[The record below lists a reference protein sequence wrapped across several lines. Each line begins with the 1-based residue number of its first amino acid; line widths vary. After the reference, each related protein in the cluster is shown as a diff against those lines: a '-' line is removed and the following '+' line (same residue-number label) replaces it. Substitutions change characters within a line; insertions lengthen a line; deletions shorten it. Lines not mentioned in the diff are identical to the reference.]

1 MKPTAE
7 SRSCRSQVR
16 CTGVC
21 PEGAQVRRRTGWSM
35 KPLSSKK
42 TMGLPRLAAPF
53 LSAASPAF
61 AIQPRRYRLLPWHVV
76 RASGM
81 SSPSRGVSSQH
92 DPGDTSREIAWPQ
105 LRPRDRRSTGRFG
118 IQLSLARP
126 RESSTVVASASRSD
140 GACDQD
146 VVWQLTPR
154 GLLFSTARRH
164 RRTDD
169 CEAPT
174 ISATSSTSL
183 SSNNNCPANIRR
195 ACSSAAL
202 PFGLIPVDTHVCQT
216 LFIGY
221 AGLNRTSLALAV
233 LIDQALKP
241 LVEAVLALRVA
252 ATRAAAHKPPGPI
265 TGGSRIGA

>member
-7 SRSCRSQVR
+7 SRSCRSQAR

-53 LSAASPAF
+53 LSAANPAF
-61 AIQPRRYRLLPWHVV
+61 AILPRPYRLLPWHAV

-81 SSPSRGVSSQH
+81 SSPSRGVSSRH
-92 DPGDTSREIAWPQ
+92 DPSDTLREIAWPP
-105 LRPRDRRSTGRFG
+105 LRPRDDRSKGRFG

-126 RESSTVVASASRSD
+126 REFSTVVASASRSD

-154 GLLFSTARRH
+154 GLLSPQPDATVVLTIAKHQRFPLLRRCRCFPATTA
-164 RRTDD
+164 
-169 CEAPT
+169 P
-174 ISATSSTSL
+174 
-183 SSNNNCPANIRR
+183 R
-195 ACSSAAL
+195 A
-202 PFGLIPVDTHVCQT
+202 FDE
-216 LFIGY
+216 
-221 AGLNRTSLALAV
+221 LAV
-233 LIDQALKP
+233 R
-241 LVEAVLALRVA
+241 LRFLSV
-252 ATRAAAHKPPGPI
+252 
-265 TGGSRIGA
+265 S